1 MTGCGYLGKLVLMN
15 EDFFKDKD
23 VLVMGLGRFG
33 GGVDCAKFACDSG
46 AGVTVTDLADEEAL
60 AAALENLEGYDIQ
73 YVLGEHRESDFE
85 NNDIIIVNPAVKPGN
100 KFVAI
105 AEAAG
110 KIITSQIELFF
121 ALCPCRIAAIT
132 GANGKSTTTALT
144 HHILSNAKGGAYGK
158 VWLSGNIG
166 NRPLLGL
173 LGEIGSDDIAVLEV
187 SSFQAEQLARSG
199 QSSYAALITNLTPN
213 HLDWH
218 GSFEEYCGAK
228 ENLFSMQTPDESDPC
243 VSIFNA
249 EDDITADWF
258 EKYHSQK
265 GRRALK
271 FSAADVTDS
280 LKEHFK
286 LAGKM
291 NLSNLAAAAC
301 VARSFGLDD
310 EKIAGVLDGFE
321 GLPCRLELVRE
332 LAGVRWYND
341 SISTTPVSTIAAI
354 EAFDDPK
361 ILIAGGYDKGLPFD
375 ELGKAIA
382 REVKA
387 VILIGVTADKIEI
400 AIGECTDVKCAIER
414 GWSMASAVELAQ
426 KHAEKGD
433 VVLMSPACA
442 SYDMFANF
450 RQRADVFIDYVG
462 KLVDGSCL

>member
-1 MTGCGYLGKLVLMN
+1 MN
-15 EDFFKDKD
+15 RDFFKDKD

-33 GGVDCAKFACDSG
+33 GGVDCARFACDNG
-46 AGVTVTDLADEEAL
+46 ARVTVTDLADEDAL
-60 AAALENLEGYDIQ
+60 ITALENLEGYDIQ

-100 KFVAI
+100 KFVTI

-110 KIITSQIELFF
+110 KFITSQIELFF
-121 ALCPCRIAAIT
+121 AFCPCRIAAIT

-144 HHILSNAKGGAYGK
+144 HHILSNVKGGGYGK
-158 VWLSGNIG
+158 VWLGGNIG

-173 LGEIGSDDIAVLEV
+173 LDEIGEDDIVVLEV
-187 SSFQAEQLARSG
+187 SSFQTEQLARSG
-199 QSSYAALITNLTPN
+199 ISSYAALITNLTPN

-249 EDDITADWF
+249 EDEITAGWF

-265 GRRALK
+265 GRRCVK
-271 FSAADVTDS
+271 FATADVSDG
-280 LKEHFK
+280 LKEHFT

-291 NLSNLAAAAC
+291 NLSNLAGAVRVAA
-301 VARSFGLDD
+301 SFGLEGDA
-310 EKIAGVLDGFE
+310 IAESLDGFE

-332 LAGVRWYND
+332 LGGVRWYND

-354 EAFDDPK
+354 EAFDEPK
-361 ILIAGGYDKGLPFD
+361 ILIAGGYDKGLGFD

-387 VILIGVTADKIEI
+387 VILIGATADKIES
-400 AIGECTDVKCAIER
+400 AIVECTDIKCVIER

-426 KHAEKGD
+426 KHAQNGD

-450 RQRADVFIDYVG
+450 RQRADVFIDYVN
-462 KLVDGSCL
+462 KLVHSS

>member
-1 MTGCGYLGKLVLMN
+1 MN
-15 EDFFKDKD
+15 RDFFKDKD

-33 GGVDCAKFACDSG
+33 GGVDCARFACDNG
-46 AGVTVTDLADEEAL
+46 ARVTVTDLADEDAL
-60 AAALENLEGYDIQ
+60 ITALENLEGYDIQ

-100 KFVAI
+100 KFVTI

-110 KIITSQIELFF
+110 KFITSQIELFF
-121 ALCPCRIAAIT
+121 AFCPCRIAAIT

-144 HHILSNAKGGAYGK
+144 HHILSNVKGGGYGK
-158 VWLSGNIG
+158 VWLGGNIG

-173 LGEIGSDDIAVLEV
+173 LDEIGEDDIVVLEV
-187 SSFQAEQLARSG
+187 SSFQTEQLARSG
-199 QSSYAALITNLTPN
+199 ISSYAALITNLTPN

-249 EDDITADWF
+249 EDEITAGWF

-265 GRRALK
+265 GRRCVK
-271 FSAADVTDS
+271 FATADVSDG
-280 LKEHFK
+280 LKEHFT

-291 NLSNLAAAAC
+291 NLSNLAGAVRVAA
-301 VARSFGLDD
+301 SFGLEGDA
-310 EKIAGVLDGFE
+310 IAESLDGFE

-332 LAGVRWYND
+332 LGGVRWYND

-354 EAFDDPK
+354 EAFDEPK
-361 ILIAGGYDKGLPFD
+361 ILIAGGYDKGLGFD

-387 VILIGVTADKIEI
+387 VILIGATAEQIEI
-400 AIGECTDVKCAIER
+400 AIGECPDVKCAIER

-426 KHAEKGD
+426 KHAQNGD

-450 RQRADVFIDYVG
+450 RQRADVFIDYVN
-462 KLVDGSCL
+462 KLVHSS